1 MKKRIAA
8 LFMAVVLC
16 TGTMNLPVSAT
27 EVSVP
32 EGQKTAEVS
41 IPEGELPGE
50 EKSTVSAE
58 AAITEDSTD
67 SGSEVE
73 AADDASAPGTDGKS
87 EEPDGILTE
96 SEDNGEQTPSDGE
109 EDGAVP
115 VLEAGQE
122 GVPSKAPAISQENAT
137 DPTSDVPAEKDPALA
152 GGVVSEEK
160 EPEKPTELEVL
171 QSRIDAL
178 PDADALAE
186 MDEDSIKAVY
196 DEFLAISDAW
206 EALDEEEAESL
217 NMDRLYE
224 VAAYFSGQV
233 ATLEETD
240 EKVAQIGTTEYS
252 TLQDAIKAVTDET
265 ETTIDLLK
273 DVIEDVV
280 IPSGKH
286 IVLNLNNYSVT
297 NVSDHTILN
306 QGMLKI
312 TGQGTVDNVVNG
324 KSAIYNDQGG
334 TAILEGGTFLRSQEG
349 KDNHYYTILNQ
360 GTMTVKDG
368 VIVKNGGTFSS
379 CVENGWDG
387 SDEKSTK
394 ASLTIEG
401 GDFSGGLNTIK
412 NDEYGDLII
421 KGGNFKNNAQH
432 VVMNWNTALIEG
444 GEFEETATKETAVSS
459 NLSAIYCAY
468 SNEIHSVG
476 KLTITGGEFTCK
488 EQYALYAA
496 TKHVEVN
503 ISGGTFEG
511 AEDTAIKKNTN
522 STTKVSVSGGT
533 FKNTR
538 ALATAFLANDQI
550 YMVINSADRVT
561 EISAEK
567 PNTYVADINGKQFYS
582 GKGGA
587 DLAIQKASAN
597 PDKEKCDVVTL
608 SENATQEKRI
618 RNGYYLKVI
627 LADGVSWSGA
637 VPDTGCE
644 IVTTMEDD
652 VTLYTS
658 KPTVN
663 SAVACIGE
671 GDSAQYFATPGD
683 AFEAAKAG
691 DTVTL
696 LKDYIGA
703 VSYNGTVDVI
713 FDLNGHTITANTGD
727 AFTVNKNGALTIV
740 DNSSGQTGGIISLAK
755 NALRVDYRSG
765 VVTVK
770 GGIFEG
776 KTRSVYSS
784 NGTAILDGGVFK
796 GKIEAKTPSENKI
809 YVISV
814 SGGRFDQAVPIE
826 YCAEGYEPCDNNDGT
841 YGVTKMAPVAQISD
855 SMYYSLEKAVV
866 AAKAGDTIKMLAD
879 EKLGSPVV
887 INKNLTLDLN
897 GCSITRGEGNETS
910 SLLVVAEKSEFT
922 IQDSAGSGKIYSSNF
937 VKKSDGKTYSGHAVF
952 VNGTLKIKDGTVAG
966 DGYGIVVSGSAA
978 KATMEGGTIEAYIGV
993 QAQSGGQ
1000 FTISG
1005 GKIIADKTSGSR
1017 GIAVFS
1023 NVEGSKATVSGTAEI
1038 SAAYGVTVQNSNGN
1052 KAYLEVNGG
1061 IIHGISFTIAG
1072 NGTCDNTEI
1081 TISGGTL
1088 TSDNL
1093 GIFHPQVG
1101 DLTITGGTI
1110 TAPNGVQYCGFG
1122 NLTIT
1127 GGTIRATGAY
1137 FESPTKSSDQED
1149 GSADDGAALA
1159 LISRGGGYQEAG
1171 TSMNVTIGG
1180 TAELISENN
1189 AAIAVYRLQKLTGN
1203 WVTNDSTTL
1212 PNYLGSLSITGGHL
1226 SGGSRKGAFEIDGK
1240 AKEAVKVSGGY
1251 FSSDPTEYVAAG
1263 SAALDGHWV
1272 QSGENYYFTIGAI
1285 PDAMKIAQNP
1295 VQLAKTD
1302 TSDMTT
1308 EDKAFVVSFE
1318 DRKDSITHSSLTKI
1332 ASDLANKELDSQMDS
1347 LKTQGMEAL
1356 KEKNMLTGADQNM
1369 TLYLMPYMDMKI
1381 IDADAAA
1388 NTLTLDITAKYNL
1401 YASTASTASE
1411 VKVGT
1416 NAVVLK
1422 EAEVME
1428 NITSKVDIT
1437 VPLPDGFKT
1446 VNLKVKHIKE
1456 NGQKEVHYY
1465 YTPEVNTDSTGNTV
1479 ATFTNPHGFST
1490 FILTS
1495 DERTATVEYQMAD
1508 GTKQK
1513 VTYTANDVGVTKL
1526 PADSKPYHTFI
1537 GWKFPGDETV
1547 YGPSELTDDLLDKLS
1562 ASGNTIIATPEFA
1575 AVTADI
1581 NITKDVTDSDGKALR
1596 VDGSFYAAVFTD
1608 KDCTVRYG
1616 QIVELK
1622 LQNASRTTAS
1632 VTVGVPED
1640 GSKVTYYV
1648 AETDKNGKVVQS
1660 GEAFGY
1666 QVTLTGSEAV
1676 VSDGQKAEVGIVNR
1690 KLRSEV
1696 PTPDENPSSHSGGKK
1711 HHSSSDS
1718 SPTAEVSPVAPAT
1731 TGDST
1736 NMLIPVLCL
1745 LIGAG
1750 GIGSFMFARKK
1761 KKSVK

>member
-50 EKSTVSAE
+50 EKSTVSDE

-240 EKVAQIGTTEYS
+240 TDVAQISDITYS
-252 TLQDAIKAVTDET
+252 SLSEAVQAANDADSAV
-265 ETTIDLLK
+265 TIDLLK
-273 DVIEDVV
+273 DIELSSDLVIGASHAVT
-280 IPSGKH
+280 
-286 IVLNLNNYSVT
+286 LNLNG
-297 NVSDHTILN
+297 HILN
-306 QGMLKI
+306 
-312 TGQGTVDNVVNG
+312 G
-324 KSAIYNDQGG
+324 KN
-334 TAILEGGTFLRSQEG
+334 SQVCTQ
-349 KDNHYYTILNQ
+349 N
-360 GTMTVKDG
+360 
-368 VIVKNGGTFSS
+368 
-379 CVENGWDG
+379 
-387 SDEKSTK
+387 
-394 ASLTIEG
+394 A
-401 GDFSGGLNTIK
+401 GL
-412 NDEYGDLII
+412 
-421 KGGNFKNNAQH
+421 
-432 VVMNWNTALIEG
+432 V
-444 GEFEETATKETAVSS
+444 
-459 NLSAIYCAY
+459 
-468 SNEIHSVG
+468 
-476 KLTITGGEFTCK
+476 TITGGELKNEAKENKATSYPLYIVSGSNVCLDAVKITGQYGVYTCGNLDIHK
-488 EQYALYAA
+488 VEIDVNEYAIAVNLSAEVTIGVDGADNEENIKVSSKGNCISTQATEGRESMKVTIYGGTFISTNPNNFGKSWAAGPIYWASHGTLNIYDGIFKGSTNESSKVSAALYQKNGTVNIYGGMFEDKDALKLGA
-496 TKHVEVN
+496 EETNCTEISMNVYGGNFTGDRSALYFKTEPDGLNCQKFEINISDGTFVGKNPQYYAIYASTKPGVIAPTVA
-503 ISGGTFEG
+503 ISGGYFNE
-511 AEDTAIKKNTN
+511 
-522 STTKVSVSGGT
+522 SVEEKYCAKYYAPT
-533 FKNTR
+533 E
-538 ALATAFLANDQI
+538 LLANG
-550 YMVINSADRVT
+550 M
-561 EISAEK
+561 
-567 PNTYVADINGKQFYS
+567 YS
-582 GKGGA
+582 
-587 DLAIQKASAN
+587 
-597 PDKEKCDVVTL
+597 V
-608 SENATQEKRI
+608 
-618 RNGYYLKVI
+618 
-627 LADGVSWSGA
+627 
-637 VPDTGCE
+637 
-644 IVTTMEDD
+644 
-652 VTLYTS
+652 
-658 KPTVN
+658 
-663 SAVACIGE
+663 
-671 GDSAQYFATPGD
+671 
-683 AFEAAKAG
+683 
-691 DTVTL
+691 
-696 LKDYIGA
+696 
-703 VSYNGTVDVI
+703 
-713 FDLNGHTITANTGD
+713 
-727 AFTVNKNGALTIV
+727 
-740 DNSSGQTGGIISLAK
+740 
-755 NALRVDYRSG
+755 
-765 VVTVK
+765 
-770 GGIFEG
+770 
-776 KTRSVYSS
+776 
-784 NGTAILDGGVFK
+784 
-796 GKIEAKTPSENKI
+796 KIEN
-809 YVISV
+809 
-814 SGGRFDQAVPIE
+814 
-826 YCAEGYEPCDNNDGT
+826 
-841 YGVTKMAPVAQISD
+841 PVAQIGDVVYPTLNS
-855 SMYYSLEKAVV
+855 AVV

-897 GCSITRGEGNETS
+897 GRSIIRGEGNETNW
-910 SLLVVAEKSEFT
+910 LLGVVEGYELT
-922 IQDSAGSGKIYSSNF
+922 IQDSAGGGEIHSDNYQNSN
-937 VKKSDGKTYSGHAVF
+937 DGKGYGVLTNGSVKVESGTVSGYYG
-952 VNGTLKIKDGTVAG
+952 VYVSGNNSSITVEDGTVKGSNIGINNTGGVIELTGGTVTG
-966 DGYGIVVSGSAA
+966 DSFGVFNTNGIANMKGGTVSGLTVGFIVSGNSA
-978 KATMEGGTIEAYIGV
+978 KLTMEGGTIQDAPGKGIQV
-993 QAQSGGQ
+993 QNGGTLHVKAGTIRSSNANGITSINDSTVIIEGGTIKSDTGNGMVLQSGTQLTMTGGEVTSAKNAVELTSSKVGEENKYSSA
-1000 FTISG
+1000 TISKDAVIKG
-1005 GKIIADKTSGSR
+1005 GVVGVFVGNIGGDLKCTLEIAG
-1017 GIAVFS
+1017 GNIFGGGYA
-1023 NVEGSKATVSGTAEI
+1023 VSG
-1038 SAAYGVTVQNSNGN
+1038 NG
-1052 KAYLEVNGG
+1052 
-1061 IIHGISFTIAG
+1061 SQ
-1072 NGTCDNTEI
+1072 DNTEI
-1081 TISGGTL
+1081 TISGGIL

-1093 GIFHPQVG
+1093 GIFHPQAG

-1110 TAPNGVQYCGFG
+1110 TAPNGVQYCGSG

-1137 FESPTKSSDQED
+1137 SESPTKPSDQGD
-1149 GSADDGAALA
+1149 GSADDGAALS

-1203 WVTNDSTTL
+1203 WVINDSTTL
-1212 PNYLGSLSITGGHL
+1212 SNYLGSLSITGGHL
-1226 SGGSRKGAFEIDGK
+1226 SGGSQKGAFEIDGK

-1295 VQLAKTD
+1295 VQLANAD

-1308 EDKAFVVSFE
+1308 EDKAFVESFE
-1318 DRKDSITHSSLTKI
+1318 EQQDSITHSSLTKI

-1356 KEKNMLTGADQNM
+1356 KELQIIGADQNM

-1437 VPLPDGFKT
+1437 VPLPGGFKT

-1456 NGQKEVHYY
+1456 NGQKELHYY
-1465 YTPEVNTDSTGNTV
+1465 YTPEVNTDSKGKTV

-1666 QVTLTGSEAV
+1666 QVTLTGNEAV

-1696 PTPDENPSSHSGGKK
+1696 PAPDENPSSHSGGKK